1 MQDPPC
7 RREHEH
13 RDGPDQKLITEFG
26 VNLDQLAVRRIMFE
40 PFTCIGGDRYE
51 YQRDEG
57 DGRWE
62 DPEPAPSTRPQ
73 NGAENQNRRERNQHD
88 NEMNEEWVSG

>member
-7 RREHEH
+7 RCEHEH

-26 VNLDQLAVRRIMFE
+26 VNLDQLAVRQIVFE
-40 PFTCIGGDRYE
+40 PFTSSGSDRYE
-51 YQRDEG
+51 YQSDEG
-57 DGRWE
+57 DGRRK